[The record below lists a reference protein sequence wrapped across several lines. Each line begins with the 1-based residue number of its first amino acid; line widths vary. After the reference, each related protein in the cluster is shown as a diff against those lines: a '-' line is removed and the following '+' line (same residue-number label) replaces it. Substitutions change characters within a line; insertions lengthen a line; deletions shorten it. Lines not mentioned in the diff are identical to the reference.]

1 MRNQFIKQITPPLM
15 LSIIAVIFGLAVRLV
30 QYLSNRSLWGD
41 EAAISLNIINRSYRE
56 LLTPLSNNQAAPPG
70 FLTVEKLAVQ
80 LFGNSEYSLRLFT
93 FICGAIALFAF
104 AWLATHYTS
113 KITATI
119 AISFFACLPYL
130 VYYATEVKQYSSD
143 VAIALL
149 LFILLLSFRT
159 QLLNRNQIFLL
170 SLLGSIAICFLIPL
184 FLFFQVSNSAH

>member
-80 LFGNSEYSLRLFT
+80 L
-93 FICGAIALFAF
+93 
-104 AWLATHYTS
+104 
-113 KITATI
+113 
-119 AISFFACLPYL
+119 
-130 VYYATEVKQYSSD
+130 
-143 VAIALL
+143 
-149 LFILLLSFRT
+149 
-159 QLLNRNQIFLL
+159 
-170 SLLGSIAICFLIPL
+170 
-184 FLFFQVSNSAH
+184 